1 MTYFIAILISFSVSF
16 FAIYMLIHLRFL
28 HIAVDTPNHRSLHQ
42 RVVPRTGGIGLI
54 IGILAGAAF
63 LYYSGAQD
71 GPAWW
76 LFIIPLVLI
85 SFIDDMKGVPFYWRF
100 AGHFLIA
107 GLFLVFVLPHGFVIG
122 SLFVLL
128 IVWMTNLF
136 NFMDGSDGLAGG
148 MSMFGF
154 AAYAVAAYFQ
164 NNSAF
169 AVINAVIASAS
180 LGFLVFNFNPAK
192 IFMGDG
198 GSIPLGFLAAAIGL
212 IGYQQQLWPC
222 WFPIIVFSPFIVDAT
237 LTLLKRLFKGEKIWQ
252 AHRSHYYQRLVQMG
266 LGHRKTALL
275 EYCLMVFMAASAI
288 LGLYNSKIVGSL
300 FVSWIAI
307 YGLIIWIIDRKWRN
321 FSA

>member
-1 MTYFIAILISFSVSF
+1 MTHFIAILISFFVSF
-16 FAIYMLIHLRFL
+16 AAIYLLIHLRFL
-28 HIAVDTPNHRSLHQ
+28 QVAVDMPNHRSLHQ
-42 RVVPRTGGIGLI
+42 KAVQRTGGIGLI
-54 IGILAGAAF
+54 IGILVGAGF
-63 LYYSGAQD
+63 MYCNDPQS

-76 LFIIPLVLI
+76 LFIVPLVLI

-107 GLFLVFVLPHGFVIG
+107 SMFVVFVLPHGFFIG

-148 MSMFGF
+148 MSLFGF
-154 AAYAVAAYFQ
+154 IAYAVAAYFQ
-164 NNSAF
+164 NDSAV
-169 AVINAVIASAS
+169 AAINAVIASAS

-212 IGYQQQLWPC
+212 IGYQQELWPC

-237 LTLLKRLFKGEKIWQ
+237 LTLFKRLFKGEKIWQ

-266 LGHRKTALL
+266 FGHRKTALL
-275 EYCLMVFMAASAI
+275 EYCLMASMAVSAL
-288 LGLYNSKIVGSL
+288 LGLYHSAIVAAL
-300 FVSWIAI
+300 FVCWIAI
-307 YGLIIWIIDRKWRN
+307 YVLIIWIIDHKWRN

>member
-1 MTYFIAILISFSVSF
+1 MTQFIAILISFFVSF
-16 FAIYMLIHLRFL
+16 AAIYMLIHLRFL
-28 HIAVDTPNHRSLHQ
+28 HVALDIPNHRSLHQ
-42 RVVPRTGGIGLI
+42 RVVPRTGGLGLI
-54 IGILAGAAF
+54 IGILAGAGF
-63 LYYSGAQD
+63 LYCSGSQNA
-71 GPAWW
+71 PAWW
-76 LFIIPLVLI
+76 LFIVPLALI
-85 SFIDDMKGVPFYWRF
+85 SFVDDIKGVPFYWRF

-107 GLFLVFVLPHGFVIG
+107 SMFVVFALPYGFLIG

-148 MSMFGF
+148 MSIFGF
-154 AAYAVAAYFQ
+154 TSYAVAAYFQ
-164 NNSAF
+164 NDSAF

-198 GSIPLGFLAAAIGL
+198 GSTPLGFLAAAIGL

-222 WFPIIVFSPFIVDAT
+222 WYPIIVFSPFIVDST
-237 LTLLKRLFKGEKIWQ
+237 LTLFKRLFNGEKIWQ

-288 LGLYNSKIVGSL
+288 LGLYNSKIVASL
-300 FVSWIAI
+300 FVCWIAI
-307 YGLIIWIIDRKWRN
+307 YGLIIWVIDRKWRN

>member
-1 MTYFIAILISFSVSF
+1 MSHFIAILISFFVSF
-16 FAIYMLIHLRFL
+16 ATIYMLIHLRFL
-28 HIAVDTPNHRSLHQ
+28 HVAVDLPNHRSLHQ
-42 RVVPRTGGIGLI
+42 QLVPRTGGIGLI
-54 IGILAGAAF
+54 IGILAGTGF
-63 LYYSGAQD
+63 LYCSGPQN

-76 LFIIPLVLI
+76 LFIVPLVLI
-85 SFIDDMKGVPFYWRF
+85 SFIDDIKGVPFYWRF
-100 AGHFLIA
+100 SGHLLIA
-107 GLFLVFVLPHGFVIG
+107 SMFVVFVLPHGFVIG

-148 MSMFGF
+148 MSIFGF
-154 AAYAVAAYFQ
+154 TAYALVSYFQ
-164 NNSAF
+164 NDSAF
-169 AVINAVIASAS
+169 AAINAVIASAS

-222 WFPIIVFSPFIVDAT
+222 WFPIVVFSPFIVDAT

-266 LGHRKTALL
+266 FGHRKTAFF
-275 EYCLMVFMAASAI
+275 EYCLMAFMAASAL
-288 LGLYNSKIVGSL
+288 LGLYHSAIVTSL
-300 FVSWIAI
+300 LICWVVV
-307 YGLIIWIIDRKWRN
+307 YGVIIWIIDRKWCN